1 MNDIQKTGEV
11 TAKKST
17 AVDQGHWVDEYY
29 TAEQYRLRLF
39 CDHRSLLFSIAY
51 RMLGTVVDAEDK
63 VQETFLRWQRVP
75 LANIKSPRAFLV
87 TIVSRLCINHLQ
99 TAYVQ
104 REEYYGQW
112 LPEPL
117 LTDPAR
123 DPLEALGMEE
133 SLSMGFLILLER
145 LTPVERAVFLRR
157 EAFGYEY
164 QEIARITKLTDVNCR
179 QILRRARQHITDGR
193 PRFDA
198 SPEKQEELLTEFL
211 RAMVNGDIDGLLDL
225 LTNDVVLYS
234 DGGGK
239 ATALPKPIYGRANVA
254 SLLTRALEKFA
265 GDVVI
270 RSTRINCQLG
280 ILGYINGIAETAV
293 VLETAESRIQSV
305 YIVRNPDKLTK
316 VPPLSTEFV
325 C

>member
-1 MNDIQKTGEV
+1 M
-11 TAKKST
+11 
-17 AVDQGHWVDEYY
+17 
-29 TAEQYRLRLF
+29 
-39 CDHRSLLFSIAY
+39 
-51 RMLGTVVDAEDK
+51 
-63 VQETFLRWQRVP
+63 
-75 LANIKSPRAFLV
+75 
-87 TIVSRLCINHLQ
+87 
-99 TAYVQ
+99 
-104 REEYYGQW
+104 
-112 LPEPL
+112 
-117 LTDPAR
+117 
-123 DPLEALGMEE
+123 
-133 SLSMGFLILLER
+133 
-145 LTPVERAVFLRR
+145 
-157 EAFGYEY
+157 
-164 QEIARITKLTDVNCR
+164 
-179 QILRRARQHITDGR
+179 
-193 PRFDA
+193 
-198 SPEKQEELLTEFL
+198 TEFL